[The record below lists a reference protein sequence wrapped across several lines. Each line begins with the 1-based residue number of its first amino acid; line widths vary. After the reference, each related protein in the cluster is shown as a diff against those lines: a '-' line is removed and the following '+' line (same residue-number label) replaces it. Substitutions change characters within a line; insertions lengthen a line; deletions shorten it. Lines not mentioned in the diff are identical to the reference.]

1 MVGHCNGTG
10 MYSKQGTW
18 DDCNIKF
25 TLFRCHLANSERMW
39 FISIVPDGIKPGTDE
54 DKDFYVAPE
63 IGQTKTPPEEG
74 WVAIRPYGVQPA
86 PVCLFDAPEPTKK
99 AAIVSHE
106 VLNIH
111 SAGSEEVNGFYH
123 RTGIFD
129 NVGMYTRTAP
139 WGVSTDTK
147 LTIFR
152 SVGSEG
158 HRRWLLSTV
167 PHGCSP
173 GSHRDTD
180 LYMADSVLL
189 TNICVPEEKPPQSG
203 WKAIPGFGLHPPVQ
217 CHIEKVLNTSQALG
231 TLVNALSSDIQPS
244 PQVHSSNRL
253 ESPKSAGEWIGV
265 TDKSSSVKLKKV
277 ATCFVCRVRAV
288 SHVFIPCGHPCLC
301 NECATGEQFISL
313 QGRCPIGR
321 CQIHSVMRFYGTLVE
336 DSISP

>member
-1 MVGHCNGTG
+1 MPVSSTALQSPPFRNLLDTIGIFLCLTFFLMSASFLFFVSASVSSNWMNSAGVVATSLTIKGAGIESLDGVYHMVGHCNGTG

-158 HRRWLLSTV
+158 HRGRV
-167 PHGCSP
+167 GRH
-173 GSHRDTD
+173 
-180 LYMADSVLL
+180 
-189 TNICVPEEKPPQSG
+189 
-203 WKAIPGFGLHPPVQ
+203 KALW
-217 CHIEKVLNTSQALG
+217 CTAS
-231 TLVNALSSDIQPS
+231 
-244 PQVHSSNRL
+244 
-253 ESPKSAGEWIGV
+253 
-265 TDKSSSVKLKKV
+265 
-277 ATCFVCRVRAV
+277 
-288 SHVFIPCGHPCLC
+288 PCL
-301 NECATGEQFISL
+301 
-313 QGRCPIGR
+313 
-321 CQIHSVMRFYGTLVE
+321 LV
-336 DSISP
+336 